1 MYIHLYKKLF
11 DEKEVIYFQQ
21 NRATLHF
28 YYEVKYCF
36 SKTFPDKQAGH
47 KDNIECPKH
56 SPELTDFFSH
66 VNILKT
72 KFVLQDPKQLY
83 NSLYKTSH

>member
-56 SPELTDFFSH
+56 SPELTDFFFSCEY
-66 VNILKT
+66 LKNKICAT
-72 KFVLQDPKQLY
+72 RPKAIV
-83 NSLYKTSH
+83 